1 MGGARRYADRN
12 GAEGARGPES
22 MNAGGKLDDI
32 VTYLEMKERP
42 TRLPVPVPQG
52 KLALMRAER
61 CSVAFY
67 RYLYN
72 TAGENWLWFQRP
84 LSSDERLAA
93 LHHNRSVELLVL

>member
-1 MGGARRYADRN
+1 MGAARRYADRN

-72 TAGENWLWFQRP
+72 TVGEDWLLFERRIG
-84 LSSDERLAA
+84 SDELLASSKQ
-93 LHHNRSVELLVL
+93 RTP